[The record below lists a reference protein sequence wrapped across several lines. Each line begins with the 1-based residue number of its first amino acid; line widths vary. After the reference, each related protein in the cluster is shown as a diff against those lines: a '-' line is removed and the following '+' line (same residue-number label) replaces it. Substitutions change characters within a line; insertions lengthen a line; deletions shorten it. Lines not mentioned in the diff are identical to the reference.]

1 MSRAGS
7 LVADVENGGDT
18 GILAIVRRL
27 ALVKSINLN
36 GHSRYPRPAIQERT

>member
-7 LVADVENGGDT
+7 LVADIENGGDT

-27 ALVKSINLN
+27 ALVKSIN
-36 GHSRYPRPAIQERT
+36 GHSIYPRPAIQKRT